1 MKKITTMV
9 ITISSQLLVVFVF
22 LFLLLGTVGSN
33 KNMTVIANN
42 NFNKMADRTLI
53 LFEEEKKNES
63 SLDDTVVPLEDENA
77 KVQEVVEEIKE
88 EDKEVEEEVIV
99 TPDEPNLFYDK
110 AVIMTEVGTITG
122 YGPDCDTCSG
132 IGKTRSGHNLYESM
146 YYEDSEFGT
155 VRILAADY
163 SFGKGAIFRV
173 SNIPGME
180 PFIAIVLDTGGNVG
194 YGKGTLFD
202 LAYQTE
208 KDPKNKVIGKTANV
222 TFELLRE
229 GVSWR

>member
-9 ITISSQLLVVFVF
+9 ITVSSQLLVVFVF
-22 LFLLLGTVGSN
+22 LFLLFGTVGSN

-63 SLDDTVVPLEDENA
+63 SLDDTVVPLEDEND

-122 YGPDCDTCSG
+122 YGPDCRGCSG
-132 IGKTRSGHNLYESM
+132 VTASGHNLHESV

-155 VRILAADY
+155 VRILAADRSIPFY
-163 SFGKGAIFRV
+163 SIFRV
-173 SNIPGME
+173 SNIPGMD

-202 LAYQTE
+202 LAFESETTGVVPLTQ
-208 KDPKNKVIGKTANV
+208 NV
-222 TFELLRE
+222 TFEMLRS
-229 GVSWR
+229 GK

>member
-22 LFLLLGTVGSN
+22 LFLLFGTVGSN

-42 NFNKMADRTLI
+42 NFNKMADRTLV

-63 SLDDTVVPLEDENA
+63 SLDDTVVPLEDEND

-122 YGPDCDTCSG
+122 YGPDCRGCSG
-132 IGKTRSGHNLYESM
+132 VTASGHNLHESV

-155 VRILAADY
+155 VRILAADRSIPFY
-163 SFGKGAIFRV
+163 SIFRV
-173 SNIPGME
+173 SNIPGMD

-202 LAYQTE
+202 LAFESEATGVVPLTQ
-208 KDPKNKVIGKTANV
+208 NV
-222 TFELLRE
+222 TFEMLRS
-229 GVSWR
+229 GK

>member
-1 MKKITTMV
+1 MV

-22 LFLLLGTVGSN
+22 LFLLFGTVGSN

-42 NFNKMADRTLI
+42 NFNKMADRTLV

-63 SLDDTVVPLEDENA
+63 SLDDTVVPLEDEND

-122 YGPDCDTCSG
+122 YGPDCRGCSG
-132 IGKTRSGHNLYESM
+132 VTASGHNLHESV

-155 VRILAADY
+155 VRILAADRSIPFY
-163 SFGKGAIFRV
+163 SIFRV
-173 SNIPGME
+173 SNIPGMD

-202 LAYQTE
+202 LAFESEATGVVPLTQ
-208 KDPKNKVIGKTANV
+208 NV
-222 TFELLRE
+222 TFEMLRS
-229 GVSWR
+229 GK

>member
-22 LFLLLGTVGSN
+22 LFLLFGTVGSN

-42 NFNKMADRTLI
+42 NFNKMADRTLV

-63 SLDDTVVPLEDENA
+63 SLDDTVVPLEDEND

-122 YGPDCDTCSG
+122 YGPDCRGCSG
-132 IGKTRSGHNLYESM
+132 VTASGHNLHESV

-155 VRILAADY
+155 VRILAADRSIPFY
-163 SFGKGAIFRV
+163 SIFRV
-173 SNIPGME
+173 SNIPGMD

-202 LAYQTE
+202 LAFESEATVVVPLTQ
-208 KDPKNKVIGKTANV
+208 NV
-222 TFELLRE
+222 TFEMLRR
-229 GVSWR
+229 GK

>member
-1 MKKITTMV
+1 MKKIAAKV
-9 ITISSQLLVVFVF
+9 ITISSQLLVASVF
-22 LFLLLGTVGSN
+22 LFLLFSN
-33 KNMTVIANN
+33 DPGNGNDKSVVVNN
-42 NFNKMADRTLI
+42 SNFNKMADRTLV

-63 SLDDTVVPLEDENA
+63 SLDDTVVPLEDEND

-122 YGPDCDTCSG
+122 YGPDCRGCSG
-132 IGKTRSGHNLYESM
+132 VTASGHNLHESV

-155 VRILAADY
+155 VRILAADRSIPFY
-163 SFGKGAIFRV
+163 SIFRV
-173 SNIPGME
+173 SNIPGMD

-202 LAYQTE
+202 LAFESEATGVVPLTQ
-208 KDPKNKVIGKTANV
+208 NV
-222 TFELLRE
+222 TFEMLRS
-229 GVSWR
+229 GK

>member
-22 LFLLLGTVGSN
+22 LFLLFGTVGSN

-42 NFNKMADRTLI
+42 NFNKMADRTLV

-63 SLDDTVVPLEDENA
+63 SLDDTVVPLEDEND

-122 YGPDCDTCSG
+122 YGPDCRGCSG
-132 IGKTRSGHNLYESM
+132 VTASGHNLHESI
-146 YYEDSEFGT
+146 YYNDLEFGT
-155 VRILAADY
+155 VRILAADKRIPFY
-163 SFGKGAIFRV
+163 SIFRV
-173 SNIPGME
+173 SNIPGMD
-180 PFIAIVLDTGGNVG
+180 PFLAIVLDTGSDVG
-194 YGKGTLFD
+194 YEKGTLFD
-202 LAYQTE
+202 LAFESEATGVVPLTQ
-208 KDPKNKVIGKTANV
+208 NV
-222 TFELLRE
+222 TFEMLRS
-229 GVSWR
+229 GK

>member
-22 LFLLLGTVGSN
+22 LFLLFGTVGSN

-42 NFNKMADRTLI
+42 NFNKMADRTLV

-63 SLDDTVVPLEDENA
+63 SLDDTVVPLEDEND

-122 YGPDCDTCSG
+122 YGPDCRGCSG
-132 IGKTRSGHNLYESM
+132 VTASGHNLHESI
-146 YYEDSEFGT
+146 YYNDLEFGT
-155 VRILAADY
+155 VRILAADKRIPFY
-163 SFGKGAIFRV
+163 SIFRV
-173 SNIPGME
+173 SNIPGMD
-180 PFIAIVLDTGGNVG
+180 PFLAIVLDTGSDVG
-194 YGKGTLFD
+194 YEKGTLFD

-222 TFELLRE
+222 TFEMLRS
-229 GVSWR
+229 GK

>member
-22 LFLLLGTVGSN
+22 LFLLFGTVGSN

-42 NFNKMADRTLI
+42 NFNKMADRTLV
-53 LFEEEKKNES
+53 LFEEETKNES
-63 SLDDTVVPLEDENA
+63 SLDDTVVPLEDEND

-122 YGPDCDTCSG
+122 YGPDCRGCSG
-132 IGKTRSGHNLYESM
+132 VTASGHNLHESV

-155 VRILAADY
+155 VRILAADRSIPFY
-163 SFGKGAIFRV
+163 SIFRV
-173 SNIPGME
+173 SNIPGMD

-202 LAYQTE
+202 LAFESEATGVVPLTQ
-208 KDPKNKVIGKTANV
+208 NV
-222 TFELLRE
+222 TFEMLRS
-229 GVSWR
+229 GK

>member
-22 LFLLLGTVGSN
+22 LFLLFGTVGSN

-122 YGPDCDTCSG
+122 YGPDCRGCSG
-132 IGKTRSGHNLYESM
+132 VTASGHNLHESI
-146 YYEDSEFGT
+146 YYNDLEFGT
-155 VRILAADY
+155 VRILAADKRIPFY
-163 SFGKGAIFRV
+163 SIFRV
-173 SNIPGME
+173 SNIPGMD
-180 PFIAIVLDTGGNVG
+180 PFLAIVLDTGSDVG
-194 YGKGTLFD
+194 YEKGTLFD

-222 TFELLRE
+222 TFEMLRS
-229 GVSWR
+229 GK

>member
-9 ITISSQLLVVFVF
+9 ITVSSQLLVVFVF
-22 LFLLLGTVGSN
+22 LFLLFGTVGSN
-33 KNMTVIANN
+33 KNVTIIANN
-42 NFNKMADRTLI
+42 NFNKMADRTLV

-63 SLDDTVVPLEDENA
+63 SLDDTVVPLEDEND

-122 YGPDCDTCSG
+122 YGPDCRGCSG
-132 IGKTRSGHNLYESM
+132 VTASGHNLHESV

-155 VRILAADY
+155 VRILAADRSIPFY
-163 SFGKGAIFRV
+163 SIFRV
-173 SNIPGME
+173 SNIPGMD
-180 PFIAIVLDTGGNVG
+180 PFLAIVLDTGGNVG

-202 LAYQTE
+202 LAHANEQNGVL
-208 KDPKNKVIGKTANV
+208 PKTSNV
-222 TFELLRE
+222 TFEMLRS
-229 GVSWR
+229 GK

>member
-22 LFLLLGTVGSN
+22 LFLLFGTVGSN

-42 NFNKMADRTLI
+42 NFNKMADRTLV

-63 SLDDTVVPLEDENA
+63 SLDDTVVPLEDEND

-122 YGPDCDTCSG
+122 YGPDCRGCSG
-132 IGKTRSGHNLYESM
+132 VTASGHNLHESV

-155 VRILAADY
+155 VRILAADRSIPFY
-163 SFGKGAIFRV
+163 SIFRV
-173 SNIPGME
+173 SNIPGMD

-194 YGKGTLFD
+194 YEKGTLFD
-202 LAYQTE
+202 LAFESEATGVVPLTQ
-208 KDPKNKVIGKTANV
+208 NV
-222 TFELLRE
+222 TFEMLRS
-229 GVSWR
+229 GK